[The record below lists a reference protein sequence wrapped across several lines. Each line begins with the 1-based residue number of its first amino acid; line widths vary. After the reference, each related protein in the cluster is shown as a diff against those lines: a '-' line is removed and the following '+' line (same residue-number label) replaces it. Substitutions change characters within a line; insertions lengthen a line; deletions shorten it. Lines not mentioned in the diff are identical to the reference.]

1 MVSFRGFRMCSLR
14 EYAKCIEISAKTP
27 EFLPVYMPAAETE
40 LENFI
45 AQINESN

>member
-27 EFLPVYMPAAETE
+27 EFLPVYMGLKPHECK
-40 LENFI
+40 
-45 AQINESN
+45 SNKYTSRKD